1 MAQIV
6 DRLTIDSDSE
16 QWDWAFDVNVKGSF
30 LMSKAVVPS
39 MRERGGGAIVNVAS
53 AGAFPAKSLY
63 GITKIAVVGLTTT
76 LATEL
81 AGDNIRVNAIAP
93 GNTASAAGKIGRAS
107 CRERV

>member
-39 MRERGGGAIVNVAS
+39 MRERGGGAIVNARLRGRFPGQVAVWHHQDCRRW
-53 AGAFPAKSLY
+53 
-63 GITKIAVVGLTTT
+63 I
-76 LATEL
+76 
-81 AGDNIRVNAIAP
+81 DDD
-93 GNTASAAGKIGRAS
+93 ASNRAS
-107 CRERV
+107 RRQHSSQCNCAG